1 MQFLNFD
8 NLNKEQIRERTD
20 NYSENFNRNLN
31 QLIGRAH
38 PKISFLVEKL
48 KEYTIKQYNQLIESK
63 MLRTEKIS
71 RGFNIYNDIFIF
83 VLKIKEKTAEN
94 LCIKTLKE
102 LETPDI
108 INIQN
113 FSFTVIKEL
122 FNIKP
127 IEKLNNNDDIT
138 IILNNYLD
146 ADYEK
151 IEKVNEDLDNIS
163 INVNEKNK
171 LFNN

>member
-1 MQFLNFD
+1 
-8 NLNKEQIRERTD
+8 
-20 NYSENFNRNLN
+20 
-31 QLIGRAH
+31 
-38 PKISFLVEKL
+38 
-48 KEYTIKQYNQLIESK
+48 

-113 FSFTVIKEL
+113 FSLTLIKEL
-122 FNIKP
+122 FNVKP
-127 IEKLNNNDDIT
+127 IEKLNNNDNIT
-138 IILNNYLD
+138 IILNNYLG

-151 IEKVNEDLDNIS
+151 IEKINEDLDNIS

-171 LFNN
+171 LFNNWIIKNTNENFSKDDKKDDENLFGVETKNYKKEFTDFYMINESLSL

>member
-1 MQFLNFD
+1 
-8 NLNKEQIRERTD
+8 
-20 NYSENFNRNLN
+20 
-31 QLIGRAH
+31 
-38 PKISFLVEKL
+38 
-48 KEYTIKQYNQLIESK
+48 

-122 FNIKP
+122 FNVKP
-127 IEKLNNNDDIT
+127 IEKLNNNDNIT
-138 IILNNYLD
+138 IILNNYLG

-151 IEKVNEDLDNIS
+151 IEKINEDLDNIS

-171 LFNN
+171 LFNNWIIKNTNENFSKDDKKDDENLFGVETKNYKKEFTDFYMINESLSL

>member
-1 MQFLNFD
+1 
-8 NLNKEQIRERTD
+8 
-20 NYSENFNRNLN
+20 
-31 QLIGRAH
+31 
-38 PKISFLVEKL
+38 
-48 KEYTIKQYNQLIESK
+48 
-63 MLRTEKIS
+63 MLRTEKFS
-71 RGFNIYNDIFIF
+71 RWFNIYNDIFIF

-138 IILNNYLD
+138 IILNNYLGRIT
-146 ADYEK
+146 K
-151 IEKVNEDLDNIS
+151 
-163 INVNEKNK
+163 K
-171 LFNN
+171 LKK